1 MRNFRLIQQLL
12 IAAIATFLMAAAG
25 AQTFPGKPIRFIV
38 PYPPGGGN
46 DDVARLIAR
55 KVSENTGATFI
66 VENKAGASGMLAGE
80 YVARAPADG
89 YTIMIDHSGIAINPA
104 LFPAMKFDVLKDLAP
119 VVFAV
124 TQSSMLIAHPSLP
137 ANSVAELIALAK
149 AQPGKLN
156 WASPGNGSPQ
166 HIGMEQFTRMA
177 GLRIAHIPY
186 KGGAPA
192 TNALLSGE
200 VHLLISGT
208 TGLPAVK
215 AGKAKLL
222 ATTGPVRSAALPGT
236 PTVDESGLKG
246 YELMNWQGIFAP
258 AQTPAPAI
266 LWLNT
271 EIARALKSPDVT
283 QVLREKNY
291 EVVAGSADALG
302 KELRQSVA
310 QYAKIVKEA
319 GILPD

>member
-1 MRNFRLIQQLL
+1 MRTSRTILQWLVATIT
-12 IAAIATFLMAAAG
+12 TFLMATAFG
-25 AQTFPGKPIRFIV
+25 QTFPAKPIRFIV

-55 KVSENTGATFI
+55 KVTENTGATFI

-80 YVARAPADG
+80 YVARSPADG

-104 LFPAMKFDVLKDLAP
+104 LFPTMRFDVVKDLAP
-119 VVFAV
+119 VALAV

-177 GLRIAHIPY
+177 GVRIAHIPY

-192 TNALLSGE
+192 TNALLAGE
-200 VHLLISGT
+200 VQLLISGT
-208 TGLPAVK
+208 TGLPAVRG
-215 AGKAKLL
+215 GKAKLL
-222 ATTGPVRSAALPGT
+222 ATTGPVRAVALPQT

-246 YELMNWQGIFAP
+246 YVLMNWQGIFAP

-266 LWLNT
+266 RWLNT
-271 EIARALKSPDVT
+271 EIARALKSPDVM
-283 QVLREKNY
+283 QVLRDKNY
-291 EVVAGSADALG
+291 EVVAGSEEALG
-302 KELRQSVA
+302 QELRQSLD
-310 QYAKIVKEA
+310 QYAKVVKEA